1 MTEFSVIIPTLNEE
15 ILLPNLLADLQAQT
29 FREFEVIVA
38 DAGSRDRTVEIAQ
51 SMGARVVPGGM
62 PAVGRNRGAKA
73 ANGNFLVFLD
83 ADTRIA
89 PDFLQSV
96 HDELEE
102 RFLDLATCEIEPIS
116 RNPLDGLLHD
126 FSNLA
131 IKIGQFADPHA
142 PGFCIII
149 SRRLFKRIGGFN
161 ESLKLAEDHDLV
173 KRASQFRPL
182 RVLNSAR
189 VQVSVRRLEKE
200 GRVKLISKYVAVEL
214 YRILLGEIKTDIFK
228 YEFGNFTHEQQAQ
241 LDSKVRESQQLIHHI
256 RKEYTRLLQLSEGN
270 LTSLPSDALE
280 IIRGQF
286 DALKEQMRAILKI
299 IRRG

>member
-1 MTEFSVIIPTLNEE
+1 MEFSIIIPTLNEE
-15 ILLPNLLADLQAQT
+15 VLLPNLLQDLQAQT
-29 FREFEVIVA
+29 FRGFEVIVA

-51 SMGARVVPGGM
+51 SLGARVVPGGM
-62 PAVGRNRGAKA
+62 PAIGRNCGAQA
-73 ANGNFLVFLD
+73 AGGDFLVFLD

-89 PDFLQSV
+89 PDFLEQL
-96 HDELEE
+96 HAELEE

-116 RNPLDGLLHD
+116 QNPLDGLLHD
-126 FSNLA
+126 FTNLA

-149 SRRLFKRIGGFN
+149 SQRLFKRVGGFN

-173 KRASQFRPL
+173 KRASQFRSL

-189 VQVSVRRLEKE
+189 VRVSVRRLEKE

-241 LDSKVRESQQLIHHI
+241 LDSRVKESQKLIHHI
-256 RKEYTRLLQLSEGN
+256 RKEYTRLLKLSGGN
-270 LTSLPSDALE
+270 LASLPSEALE

-286 DALKEQMRAILKI
+286 DMLKEQMHAIFKI
-299 IRRG
+299 IRRD

>member
-1 MTEFSVIIPTLNEE
+1 MEFSIIIPTLNEE
-15 ILLPNLLADLQAQT
+15 VLLPSLLQDLQAQT
-29 FREFEVIVA
+29 FRDFEVIVA
-38 DAGSRDRTVEIAQ
+38 DAGSKDRTVELAQ
-51 SMGARVVPGGM
+51 SLGARVVPGGL
-62 PAVGRNRGAKA
+62 PAVGRNRGAQA
-73 ANGNFLVFLD
+73 AGGDFLVFLD
-83 ADTRIA
+83 ADTRVA
-89 PDFLQSV
+89 PNFLEQL
-96 HDELEE
+96 HAELEE

-116 RNPLDGLLHD
+116 QNPLDGLLHD
-126 FSNLA
+126 FTNLA

-182 RVLNSAR
+182 RVLNSAE

-241 LDSKVRESQQLIHHI
+241 LDSRVKESQKLVHHI
-256 RKEYTRLLQLSEGN
+256 RQEYTRLLKLSGGN
-270 LTSLPSDALE
+270 LASLPSEALE
-280 IIRGQF
+280 ILRGQF
-286 DALKEQMRAILKI
+286 DMLKEQMRAILKI
-299 IRRG
+299 IRRD

>member
-1 MTEFSVIIPTLNEE
+1 MEFSVIIPTLNEE
-15 ILLPNLLADLQAQT
+15 VLLPNLLADLQAQT
-29 FREFEVIVA
+29 FGDFEVIVA

-62 PAVGRNRGAKA
+62 PAVGRNRGAEVA
-73 ANGNFLVFLD
+73 SGNFLVFLD

-89 PDFLQSV
+89 PDFLEQV
-96 HDELEE
+96 HTEMEE

-116 RNPLDGLLHD
+116 THPLDRLLHE
-126 FSNLA
+126 FTNLA

-149 SRRLFKRIGGFN
+149 SRRLFRRVGGFDEN
-161 ESLKLAEDHDLV
+161 LKLAEDHDLV

-189 VQVSVRRLEKE
+189 IRVSVRRLEKE
-200 GRVKLISKYVAVEL
+200 GRVNLISKYVAVEL

-228 YEFGNFTHEQQAQ
+228 YEFGHFSREEQLQ
-241 LDSKVRESQQLIHHI
+241 LDAKVKESRKLIAGI
-256 RKEYTRLLQLSEGN
+256 GQEYARLLKVSGGN
-270 LTSLPSDALE
+270 LAALPSEALE
-280 IIRGQF
+280 FLREQF
-286 DALKEQMRAILKI
+286 EALKELMRGIVKMI
-299 IRRG
+299 GRE

>member
-1 MTEFSVIIPTLNEE
+1 MQFSVIIPTLNEE
-15 ILLPNLLADLQAQT
+15 ILLPNLLGDLQAQT
-29 FREFEVIVA
+29 LRDFEVIVA
-38 DAGSRDRTVEIAQ
+38 DAGSKDRTVELAQ
-51 SMGARVVPGGM
+51 SMGAQVVPGGM
-62 PAVGRNRGAKA
+62 PAVGRNRGAQA
-73 ANGNFLVFLD
+73 ASGDFLVFLD

-89 PDFLQSV
+89 PDFLENV
-96 HDELEE
+96 HVELEE

-116 RNPLDGLLHD
+116 QNPLDGLLHD
-126 FSNLA
+126 FTNLA

-149 SRRLFKRIGGFN
+149 SRRLFRRVGGFN
-161 ESLKLAEDHDLV
+161 ENLKLAEDHDLV

-228 YEFGNFTHEQQAQ
+228 YEFGNFTREQQAQ
-241 LDSKVRESQQLIHHI
+241 LDTRVKESQKLMSMIG
-256 RKEYTRLLQLSEGN
+256 KEYTRLLKLSGGN
-270 LTSLPSDALE
+270 LTSLPSEALE

-286 DALKEQMRAILKI
+286 DSLKDQMRAILKI
-299 IRRG
+299 IRRD

>member
-1 MTEFSVIIPTLNEE
+1 MEFSIIIPTLNEE
-15 ILLPNLLADLQAQT
+15 VLLPNLLQDLQAQT
-29 FREFEVIVA
+29 FRGFEVIVA
-38 DAGSRDRTVEIAQ
+38 DAGSRDGTVEIAQ
-51 SMGARVVPGGM
+51 SLGARVVPGGM
-62 PAVGRNRGAKA
+62 PAIGRNCGAQA
-73 ANGNFLVFLD
+73 AGGDFLVFLD

-89 PDFLQSV
+89 PDFLEQL
-96 HDELEE
+96 HAELEE

-116 RNPLDGLLHD
+116 QNPLDGLLHD
-126 FSNLA
+126 FTNLA

-149 SRRLFKRIGGFN
+149 SQRLFKRVGGFN

-173 KRASQFRPL
+173 KRASQFRSL

-189 VQVSVRRLEKE
+189 VRVSVRRLEKE

-241 LDSKVRESQQLIHHI
+241 LDSRVKESQKLIHHI
-256 RKEYTRLLQLSEGN
+256 RKEYTRLLKLSGGN
-270 LTSLPSDALE
+270 LASLPSEALE

-286 DALKEQMRAILKI
+286 DMLKEQMHAIFKI
-299 IRRG
+299 IRRD